1 MRGTKKHI
9 GSWCD
14 FEMSKKKVFQ
24 TNFDSYGLN
33 QNEFHR
39 DYRCFRVL
47 FPSYAALR
55 DCNFHIIYRVVL
67 KISCVRKK
75 YLRFPKHWDFDKQV
89 YLNEI
94 KSNCQINL
102 LHF

>member
-24 TNFDSYGLN
+24 TNFDSDGLN

-39 DYRCFRVL
+39 EITAVSEYYFQVTL
-47 FPSYAALR
+47 P
-55 DCNFHIIYRVVL
+55 
-67 KISCVRKK
+67 CVIVI
-75 YLRFPKHWDFDKQV
+75 FT
-89 YLNEI
+89 
-94 KSNCQINL
+94 
-102 LHF
+102 